1 MDMSLGCLGGHEIVS
16 CMVQWTLDGKDPE
29 VLLVVGFCVARALSF
44 VMTPCRIVFTI
55 GKTSFAFGF
64 PGGHSEDRPE
74 ENLAGHAED
83 TLTGGPARDPVERSE
98 TLYTNSNSYMTHFH
112 RTSNDCFPIIIN

>member
-1 MDMSLGCLGGHEIVS
+1 
-16 CMVQWTLDGKDPE
+16 
-29 VLLVVGFCVARALSF
+29 
-44 VMTPCRIVFTI
+44 MTPCRIVFTI

-98 TLYTNSNSYMTHFH
+98 TLYTNSNSYMTHLA
-112 RTSNDCFPIIIN
+112 TIVSSLSLINALVTMLQVLRF